1 MGTILPCFKIILN
14 AALIPT
20 LERSSWYRTCTT
32 RNSDLNPKVPVKT
45 GADVINN
52 IQETLK

>member
-20 LERSSWYRTCTT
+20 LERSSWYRKCTT